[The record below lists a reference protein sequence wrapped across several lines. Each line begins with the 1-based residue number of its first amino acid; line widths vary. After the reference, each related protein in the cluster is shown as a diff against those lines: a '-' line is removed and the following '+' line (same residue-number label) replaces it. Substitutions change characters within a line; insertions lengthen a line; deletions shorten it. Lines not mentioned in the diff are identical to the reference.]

1 MRFHLDLLQHM
12 LRIKV
17 VYELRRLGL
26 NAYSF
31 VALIEVLLLLSML
44 SLICSL
50 TYIKHWQKAYLCW
63 VLVSIGEGG
72 QTQLLSEIM
81 VAKYE

>member
-31 VALIEVLLLLSML
+31 VDLIEPPLLLSML
-44 SLICSL
+44 SYLFTNIH
-50 TYIKHWQKAYLCW
+50 HWQKAYLCW

-72 QTQLLSEIM
+72 QTQLASEIM

>member
-31 VALIEVLLLLSML
+31 VDLIELLLLLSML
-44 SLICSL
+44 S
-50 TYIKHWQKAYLCW
+50 YLFTNIHQT
-63 VLVSIGEGG
+63 LAKSIP
-72 QTQLLSEIM
+72 LLGSC
-81 VAKYE
+81 